1 MLILRIVEKSQAISA
16 PDRTVR
22 QPLRNVGRR
31 KPLQQEDLLADRI
44 GNEGAAAER
53 ARWLAELAFAV
64 DRAQR
69 LARTLSA
76 SQSDPAEAIEL
87 GKRLEAIRTEVEEL
101 RRGSRI
107 LLRREIDPRWTGL
120 VPWNRR
126 KPD

>member
-16 PDRTVR
+16 PDRTIR
-22 QPLRNVGRR
+22 QPPRNVPGLSPSKR
-31 KPLQQEDLLADRI
+31 EDLLADRL
-44 GNEGAAAER
+44 GNQQAAAER
-53 ARWLAELAFAV
+53 ARWLAELAYAI

-76 SQSDPAEAIEL
+76 SQSDPIEAIEL

-101 RRGSRI
+101 QRGSRA

-126 KPD
+126 RPE